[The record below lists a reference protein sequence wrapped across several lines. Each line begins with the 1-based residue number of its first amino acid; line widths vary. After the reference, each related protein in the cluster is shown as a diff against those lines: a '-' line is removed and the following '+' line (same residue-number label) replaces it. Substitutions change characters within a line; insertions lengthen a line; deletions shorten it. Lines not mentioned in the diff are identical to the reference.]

1 MWVHF
6 ILTGYND
13 DCIPISR
20 SSPAFCNQPACG
32 ETPVIYDFND
42 YALTDEWLGSE
53 EWTTTQNGGYF
64 RVSQTDSFD
73 GSNYI
78 RFQNSGPS
86 GAFGLALFRR
96 VRAKS
101 AASADP
107 R

>member
-1 MWVHF
+1 MMIVF
-6 ILTGYND
+6 RYLALL
-13 DCIPISR
+13 PLFAISLHAER
-20 SSPAFCNQPACG
+20 
-32 ETPVIYDFND
+32 TPVIYDFND

-78 RFQNSGPS
+78 RFQDSGPS